1 MANLKD
7 DLDQYLLLQSDQKK
21 NFKIDIKMP
30 QMSSSGRFAR
40 LFGKTEQPEA
50 NSWLKDAQD
59 SCCPN
64 LVSFFLINFFFANYK
79 QWLIFQTRL
88 QRIIGFVLCLGMGVF
103 CFSLSIFF
111 IPVLVLKAR
120 KFAMLYT
127 LGSIFFIT
135 SFCFLSGFVAFFKQF
150 FSKQRLAVSL
160 TYSSS
165 MMATLYFSLIAQSTA
180 LTVLFAVVQI
190 IALLFMVV
198 GAIPGGASGIKF
210 FGSMFRSG
218 VSNTLPV

>member
-30 QMSSSGRFAR
+30 QISSKRFSSF
-40 LFGKTEQPEA
+40 FGKSEPEA
-50 NSWLKDAQD
+50 NSFLKDAQD

-64 LVSFFLINFFFANYK
+64 L
-79 QWLIFQTRL
+79 TRL

-120 KFAMLYT
+120 KFALLYT
-127 LGSIFFIT
+127 LGSLFFIS
-135 SFCFLSGFVAFFKQF
+135 SFCFLSGFVAFCKQF

-160 TYSSS
+160 TYSTS
-165 MMATLYFSLIAQSTA
+165 MLATLYFSLIAQSTA
-180 LTVLFAVVQI
+180 LTVLFAIVQI

-198 GAIPGGASGIKF
+198 GAIPGGTTGIKF